1 MQQQELEQRHFMN
14 QRAENFQHLGIGII
28 DVDTEQLINISSGE
42 VVTANILSVVKGE
55 NGNPGRIQGSIEG
68 GQTIGTI
75 YKNTPFGIYGNL
87 NNIGALL
94 IDKNNIKP
102 VALKNEIKIGDAKMI
117 STLENRKN
125 KRV

>member
-1 MQQQELEQRHFMN
+1 MQQQELEQLHFMSL
-14 QRAENFQHLGIGII
+14 RVENFQHLGIGII

-87 NNIGALL
+87 NNISALL